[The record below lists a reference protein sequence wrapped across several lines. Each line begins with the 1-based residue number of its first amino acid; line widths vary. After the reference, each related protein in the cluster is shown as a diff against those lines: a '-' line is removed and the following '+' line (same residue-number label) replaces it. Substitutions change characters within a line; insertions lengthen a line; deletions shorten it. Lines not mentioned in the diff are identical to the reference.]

1 MFKRDQ
7 VLLQLRQVPDV
18 FLHVLRVFL
27 LVHFI
32 LISMQVALLPISSIQ
47 HFLP

>member
-1 MFKRDQ
+1 MYFYMY
-7 VLLQLRQVPDV
+7 
-18 FLHVLRVFL
+18 FAYFL